1 MPFGPWSRPAWPP
14 TEIDEDTLAAQ
25 LYTAGQPD
33 PDLIIRTGGEYRTS
47 NFLLWQGAY
56 AELVV
61 SETLWPDFT
70 PADFDAALEEYR
82 SRHRRFGS

>member
-1 MPFGPWSRPAWPP
+1 VRALVASGHPA
-14 TEIDEDTLAAQ
+14 TDIDEDTLAEH

-33 PDLIIRTGGEYRTS
+33 PDLIIRTGGEHRTS

-61 SETLWPDFT
+61 SEVLWPDFK
-70 PADFDAALEEYR
+70 PEDLDAAVEEFR
-82 SRHRRFGS
+82 GRHRRFGS